1 MGNVT
6 FSVDLQDPISYSFYI
21 LITGVA
27 LMLISAV
34 IYIAFFRLW
43 KVQRDENGLVKAKR
57 TPGIILARSK
67 LKYVA
72 QLGRLEKALYNNE
85 VGERESYQELSR
97 IIRMFAKDATGLSI
111 ENYTLA
117 EIKALRRNDLISLM
131 EVYSAPEFS
140 RYGRGDLSRDISD
153 TKRAIQTWR

>member
-57 TPGIILARSK
+57 T
-67 LKYVA
+67 
-72 QLGRLEKALYNNE
+72 
-85 VGERESYQELSR
+85 
-97 IIRMFAKDATGLSI
+97 
-111 ENYTLA
+111 
-117 EIKALRRNDLISLM
+117 RNDLISVM